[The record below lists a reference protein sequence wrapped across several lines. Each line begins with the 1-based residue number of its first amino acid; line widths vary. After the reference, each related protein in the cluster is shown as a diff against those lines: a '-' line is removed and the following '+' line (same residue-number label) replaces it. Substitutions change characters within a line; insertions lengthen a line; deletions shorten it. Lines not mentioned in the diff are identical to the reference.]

1 MSDKQKTIKSA
12 VSIKG
17 IGLHTGEE
25 VTLTFNPAP
34 VNHGFK
40 FQRIDLENQP
50 IIDASV
56 KNVTD
61 LSRGTTLEQNGG
73 KVSTVEHSLAALTG
87 LEVDNVLIEING
99 GEVPILDGSSK
110 PFLEVL
116 EQAGIEEQEADRDY
130 YVVRKPIKYVDK
142 ERGVELMIVPDEGY
156 SISAMIDYNSEVLG
170 SQHAAMSSLSEFK
183 SEISSCR
190 TFVFLHELEMLLSH
204 NLIKGGDLSNAI
216 VIVDKKVE
224 KDELDRLAKLFNKPS
239 VEVKSEGILNN
250 IDLHFANEPARHK
263 LLDVVGD
270 LALVGKKIKGKVIA
284 KRPGHAA
291 NVELGKLILETMS
304 KESKEVYF
312 DLTAEPLYDTVQI
325 MGLLPHRPPFL
336 LVDKIMECENDRV
349 IGVKNVTMNEPFF
362 EGHFPKEPV
371 MPGVLQI
378 EAMAQTGG
386 ILVLSQVED
395 PENYITY
402 FMKIDKVKFKRK
414 VVPGDTLVFDLSLLT
429 PVRRG
434 ICHMGGK
441 AYVNGKVVMEAEM
454 MAQIT
459 KMK

>member
-40 FQRIDLENQP
+40 FQRIDLENKP

-87 LEVDNVLIEING
+87 LDVDNVLIEING

-116 EQAGIEEQEADRDY
+116 EKAGIEEQDADRDY

-142 ERGVELMIVPDEGY
+142 DRGVELMIVPDEGY
-156 SISAMIDYNSEVLG
+156 SISTMIDYNSEVLG
-170 SQHAAMSSLSEFK
+170 SQHATMSSLNEFK

-190 TFVFLHELEMLLSH
+190 TFVFLHELEMLLNH

-414 VVPGDTLVFDLSLLT
+414 VVPGDTLVFDLSLLS

>member
-414 VVPGDTLVFDLSLLT
+414 VVPGDTLVFDLSLLS

-434 ICHMGGK
+434 ICHMGG
-441 AYVNGKVVMEAEM
+441 
-454 MAQIT
+454 
-459 KMK
+459 

>member
-142 ERGVELMIVPDEGY
+142 ERGVELIIVPDEGY

-190 TFVFLHELEMLLSH
+190 TFVFLHELEMLLNH

-414 VVPGDTLVFDLSLLT
+414 VVPGDTLVFDLSLLS

>member
-1 MSDKQKTIKSA
+1 MSDNQKTIKTA

-25 VTLTFNPAP
+25 VTLTFKPAP

-73 KVSTVEHSLAALTG
+73 RVSTVEHSLAALTG
-87 LEVDNVLIEING
+87 LDIDNALIEIDG

-110 PFLEVL
+110 PFIEVI
-116 EQAGIEEQEADRDY
+116 EKAGIEEQDAKRDY
-130 YVVRKPIKYVDK
+130 YVVKSPIKYEDK
-142 ERGVELMIVPDEGY
+142 ERGVELIIIPDEGY
-156 SISAMIDYNSEVLG
+156 SISTMIDYNSKVLG
-170 SQHAAMSSLSEFK
+170 SQNATLNDLSEFK
-183 SEISSCR
+183 SEFSSCR
-190 TFVFLHELEMLLSH
+190 TFVFFHELEMLLNH

-216 VIVDKKVE
+216 VIVDKEVSKE
-224 KDELDRLAKLFNKPS
+224 ELDRISKLFDKES

-250 IDLHFANEPARHK
+250 IDLHFDNEPARHK
-263 LLDVVGD
+263 TLDIVGD
-270 LALVGKKIKGKVIA
+270 LALVGKRLKGKVIA

-291 NVELGKLILETMS
+291 NIELGKLIQKAMS
-304 KESKEVYF
+304 KESKEVNF

-325 MGLLPHRPPFL
+325 MKMLPHRPPFL
-336 LVDKIMECENDRV
+336 LVDKIMSCDNERV
-349 IGVKNVTMNEPFF
+349 VGVKNVTMNEPFF
-362 EGHFPKEPV
+362 EGHFPTEPV

-386 ILVLSQVED
+386 ILVLGQVED
-395 PENYITY
+395 PENYMTY
-402 FMKIDKVKFKRK
+402 FMKIDKVKFKKK

-454 MAQIT
+454 MAQIA
-459 KMK
+459 KVK

>member
-1 MSDKQKTIKSA
+1 MSDKQKTIKTA

-25 VTLTFNPAP
+25 VTLTFKPAP
-34 VNHGFK
+34 ANHGFK

-87 LEVDNVLIEING
+87 LDIDNVLIEING

-110 PFLEVL
+110 PFIEVL
-116 EQAGIEEQEADRDY
+116 ESVGIKEQDADRDY
-130 YVVRKPIKYVDK
+130 YVVKSPIKYEDK
-142 ERGVELMIVPDEGY
+142 ERGVELIIIPDENY
-156 SISAMIDYNSEVLG
+156 SISTMIDYNSKVLG
-170 SQHAAMSSLSEFK
+170 SQNASLNNLDDFK
-183 SEISSCR
+183 TEISSCR
-190 TFVFLHELEMLLSH
+190 TFVFFHELEMLLNH

-216 VIVDKKVE
+216 VIVDKEVSKE
-224 KDELDRLAKLFNKPS
+224 ELDRIARLFNKES

-250 IDLHFANEPARHK
+250 VDLHYDNEPARHK
-263 LLDVVGD
+263 LLDIVGD
-270 LALVGKKIKGKVIA
+270 LALVGKRLKGKVIA

-291 NVELGKLILETMS
+291 NIELGKLIHKAMS
-304 KESKEVYF
+304 KESKEVHF

-325 MGLLPHRPPFL
+325 MKMLPHRPPFL
-336 LVDKIMECENDRV
+336 LVDKIMSCGDDRV
-349 IGVKNVTMNEPFF
+349 VGVKNVTMNEPFF
-362 EGHFPKEPV
+362 EGHFPTEPV

-386 ILVLSQVED
+386 ILVLGQVED
-395 PENYITY
+395 PENYMTY
-402 FMKIDKVKFKRK
+402 FMKIDKVKFKKK
-414 VVPGDTLVFDLSLLT
+414 VVPGDTLVFELNLLS

-441 AYVNGKVVMEAEM
+441 AYVNNKVVMEAEM
-454 MAQIT
+454 MAQIA
-459 KMK
+459 KVK

>member
-25 VTLTFNPAP
+25 VTLTFHPAP
-34 VNHGFK
+34 LHHGFK
-40 FQRIDLENQP
+40 FQRIDLENKP

-87 LEVDNVLIEING
+87 LDVDNVLIEING

-116 EQAGIEEQEADRDY
+116 EKAGIEEQDADRDY

-142 ERGVELMIVPDEGY
+142 DRGVELMIVPDEGY
-156 SISAMIDYNSEVLG
+156 SISTMIDYNSEVLG
-170 SQHAAMSSLSEFK
+170 SQHATMSSLNEFK

-190 TFVFLHELEMLLSH
+190 TFVFLHELEMLLNH

-216 VIVDKKVE
+216 VIVDKTVE
-224 KDELDRLAKLFNKPS
+224 KDELDRLATLFNKPS